1 MFSFSPP
8 RAYLEGVALDCSG
21 EIAFVS
27 HAHADHA
34 ARAKK
39 TIASD
44 ETIELLKARGY
55 PVGERHHNGFS
66 LLEAGHVLGSRML
79 LAEKN
84 GMRALY
90 APDFR
95 TDDGFTTKAAHPV
108 ECDEL
113 LVGTTF
119 GSPEYVFPERR
130 EVYAEIQRWVA
141 AEQEKGIVV
150 LGGYALGKAQEL
162 IACLNEGGVAP
173 LVNDDVARVSEV
185 YRRHGVPLDY
195 ITPDS
200 AEGESELGRNFVAV
214 LPFNKVNSVLAGNL
228 WRLYGKMVHIALAT
242 GWAGRRPLDADRV
255 FCLSDHCDYPHLLE
269 FVEATGAKKVYT
281 THGFDV
287 AFARELQERGI
298 GAQPAFGWF

>member
-1 MFSFSPP
+1 MFSFNPP
-8 RAYLEGVALDCSG
+8 RAFLEGVALDCSG
-21 EIAFVS
+21 DIAFVS

-55 PVGERHHNGFS
+55 RVGERHHNGFS

-79 LAEKN
+79 LAEKD
-84 GMRALY
+84 GTRALY

-95 TDDGFTTKAAHPV
+95 TDDGLTTRAAKPV

-119 GSPEYVFPERR
+119 GSPEYVFPERT
-130 EVYAEIQRWVA
+130 ETYAEIAGWTQAQR
-141 AEQEKGIVV
+141 EKGIVV

-162 IACLNEGGVAP
+162 IACLNEAGMAP
-173 LVNDDVARVSEV
+173 LVNEDVAKVSGV
-185 YRRHGVPLDY
+185 YRKHGVKLDY

-200 AEGESELGRNFVAV
+200 SEGETELSRNFVAV
-214 LPFNKVNSVLAGNL
+214 LPFNKVNSALAANL
-228 WRLYGKMVHIALAT
+228 WRLYGKMVHIGLAT
-242 GWAGRRPLDADRV
+242 GWAGRRPMDADRV
-255 FCLSDHCDYPHLLE
+255 FCLSDHCDFPHLVE
-269 FVEATGAKKVYT
+269 FVEQTNAKKVYT
-281 THGFDV
+281 THGFDA
-287 AFARELQERGI
+287 AFARELRGR
-298 GAQPAFGWF
+298 GMDAEPAFA